1 MAASLNPAGPA
12 TLLLDPTARP
22 GPPRPRAQAAIR
34 RHLAQALGLSSALVL
49 GVGSWAV
56 LTQIAGAVIAPGQL
70 VVESE
75 VKKVQH
81 PTGGVVGELRVRE
94 GARVRAGE
102 VLVRLDETQTRAGLD
117 IVLKALDELAARQA
131 RDEAER
137 DGAAAIAFPEDLSAR
152 AGYDRTVANLLE
164 GERRLFAARLS
175 GREGQ
180 KAQLR
185 ERVAQLRQEI
195 TGLTEQAGAKTREI
209 ALIGTELKGVREL
222 YEKNLVPYARVTAL
236 ERDAARL
243 EGERGQLTASTAAAR
258 GKITET
264 QLQILQVDS
273 DMRTEVGKDLS
284 EIRAKWS
291 ELVEKRV
298 AAEDQLKRVDLRAPQ
313 DGVVHQ
319 MTVHTVGG
327 LVIPSEPAMLIVPS
341 SDQLAVEVRI
351 QPQDIDSVQ
360 LDQRAV
366 LRFSAFN
373 QRTTPEIDGQVTRV
387 SADVSQDPKTGLS
400 YYTVRIGVAEAERAR
415 LGNLRLVPGMPVEA
429 FLQIGERSV
438 ISYLTKPLTDQ
449 IAKAWRER

>member
-180 KAQLR
+180 KASS
-185 ERVAQLRQEI
+185 
-195 TGLTEQAGAKTREI
+195 
-209 ALIGTELKGVREL
+209 
-222 YEKNLVPYARVTAL
+222 
-236 ERDAARL
+236 
-243 EGERGQLTASTAAAR
+243 ASA
-258 GKITET
+258 
-264 QLQILQVDS
+264 S
-273 DMRTEVGKDLS
+273 
-284 EIRAKWS
+284 
-291 ELVEKRV
+291 
-298 AAEDQLKRVDLRAPQ
+298 
-313 DGVVHQ
+313 
-319 MTVHTVGG
+319 
-327 LVIPSEPAMLIVPS
+327 PSCDRRS
-341 SDQLAVEVRI
+341 
-351 QPQDIDSVQ
+351 
-360 LDQRAV
+360 
-366 LRFSAFN
+366 
-373 QRTTPEIDGQVTRV
+373 
-387 SADVSQDPKTGLS
+387 
-400 YYTVRIGVAEAERAR
+400 
-415 LGNLRLVPGMPVEA
+415 PG
-429 FLQIGERSV
+429 
-438 ISYLTKPLTDQ
+438 
-449 IAKAWRER
+449 